1 MTPAEAAARLAKQL
15 VAERISY
22 ALGGA
27 LAFTAWGVQVPAQD
41 IELYVFAGEDELV
54 RVLDAFDEAGAMI
67 ERPTARRDLA
77 RTGRFSTG
85 FHGIAVIV
93 TMAYHPVHD
102 DMERRRVPLTVGEEK
117 PRWFLSPEDL
127 VLTRLVAGDAADLE
141 RLFAAQKMDAGYL
154 RDWLQRILP
163 PADPRHAQL
172 ASLFGAPA
180 P

>member
-1 MTPAEAAARLAKQL
+1 MTTAEAAARLAKQL

-27 LAFTAWGVQVPAQD
+27 LAFNAWGVQVSAQD
-41 IELYVFAGEDELV
+41 VELYVFAGDDELV
-54 RVLDAFDEAGAMI
+54 RVLDAFDEVGAMI
-67 ERPTARRDLA
+67 DRPAARQEFA
-77 RTGRFSTG
+77 RAGRFTTG
-85 FHGIAVIV
+85 FQGIPVIV

-102 DMERRRVPLTVGEEK
+102 DMERRRVPLPIGEEK
-117 PRWFLSPEDL
+117 PRWFLSAEDL
-127 VLTRLVAGDAADLE
+127 ALTRLVAGDAADLE

-163 PADPRHAQL
+163 AADPRHAQL
-172 ASLFGAPA
+172 ASLFGAPS